1 MSDYV
6 SQHSYDCSF
15 DNSDSWTVLSPIER
29 SIKEKIERVGKPLK
43 DWDINIYRGVL
54 TGCNEAFI
62 ISGAKKDELIAAD
75 PKSAEI
81 IRPILRG
88 KDINRYGYNFADLWL
103 IYIPWHFPLH
113 LDTSITGSSVY
124 AEKMFKKEYPAVYN
138 HLLGFKTSL
147 SARNSAETGIR
158 YEWYALQRWGANYW
172 KDFSKQKIVYR
183 EIGLAMDA
191 CLVSHKY
198 FINNKLY
205 MITGEKLEYLLAFF
219 NSKLFN
225 ILFESTNVTGG
236 KGTDFLSKVNIIV
249 PTVVQENAIK
259 RLLTPRVLEDKINQ
273 FFYNIYG
280 LTDDETYTLENRKPI
295 PCDYSDSMNSISS
308 LDK

>member
-6 SQHSYDCSF
+6 IQHSCDCSF

-81 IRPILRG
+81 IRPILLG
-88 KDINRYGYNFADLWL
+88 KDIKRYWYTFADKWL
-103 IYIPWHFPLH
+103 INVHNGIREKGVLPVDIRNYPAIKKH
-113 LDTSITGSSVY
+113 LDSYWDTIKVRADQGNT
-124 AEKMFKKEYPAVYN
+124 PYN
-138 HLLGFKTSL
+138 L
-147 SARNSAETGIR
+147 RNCA
-158 YEWYALQRWGANYW
+158 YL